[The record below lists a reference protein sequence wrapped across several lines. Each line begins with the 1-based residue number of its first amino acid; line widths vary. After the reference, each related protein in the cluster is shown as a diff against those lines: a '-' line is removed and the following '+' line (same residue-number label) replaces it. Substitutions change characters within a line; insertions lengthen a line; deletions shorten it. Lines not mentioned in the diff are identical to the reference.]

1 MGSVHVHQAT
11 LLTNLN
17 ALSVMKSVQC
27 ARTAQISVLLV
38 LRDPIEFTTISV
50 LGSVPQDIT
59 ETIP

>member
-1 MGSVHVHQAT
+1 MHQAT

-38 LRDPIEFTTISV
+38 QREPIEFTTISV
-50 LGSVPQDIT
+50 LGSVPQDIR